1 MEDSKIVWD
10 LPSESA
16 VIDRIAELQEFIKNF
31 PESRLVP
38 VFENAIAE
46 LNDKL

>member
-1 MEDSKIVWD
+1 MGDSKIVWD

-16 VIDRIAELQEFIKNF
+16 VLDRIAELQEFINNF
-31 PESRLVP
+31 PESKLVP

-46 LNDKL
+46 LNERL